1 MPPQIVD
8 INALRSERATL
19 VEQGRAIINTAEE
32 RAEAERDLTAEE
44 SVHWDQID
52 DQVRSLTERIDREE
66 QQRNRERDM
75 LTVDAETRKPEGTTE
90 QRVEEYRGAFETYMR
105 RGSRHLTPEQETILT
120 EGRAQSVGTDSAGG
134 YLVPEGFYN
143 KIVESMKAFGGMV
156 GQAPVTIINDVDGRD
171 LPIPTDD
178 DTGNTGAI
186 LAENAA
192 IGEQDVAFGVVTLKA
207 YLYTSK
213 LVKASYQLLQDSA
226 FDMESFLAKKFGTRL
241 ARILNT
247 HFTTGDNTD
256 KPQGV
261 VPASSAGKTA
271 ASATALADTELVDL
285 LHSVD
290 PAYRGPSSAFM
301 FNDATLAVIKKL
313 KDGDNRFIWAP
324 GLTTSEPDRLLGQK
338 YIVNQDMASI
348 AASAKTVLY
357 GDLSQYYVR
366 NVKGMSV
373 VRLAERFADNL
384 QVGFFAWGRWDGRLV
399 DAGTDPIKHLIQA
412 AA

>member
-32 RAEAERDLTAEE
+32 RTEAERNLTAEE
-44 SVHWDQID
+44 SQTWDRID
-52 DQVRSLTERIDREE
+52 GQVRSLTERITREE
-66 QQRNRERDM
+66 QQRDRERDM

-90 QRVEEYRGAFETYMR
+90 QRVEEYRDAFESYVR
-105 RGSRHLTPEQETILT
+105 RGAPEMTLEQRAVLA
-120 EGRAQSVGTDSAGG
+120 EGRAQAVGTDSAGG

-143 KIVESMKAFGGMV
+143 RIVESMKAFGGMV
-156 GQAPVTIINDVDGRD
+156 DAAPTTRIPTADGRD

-178 DTGNTGAI
+178 DTGNKGAI

-192 IGEQDVAFGVVTLKA
+192 ITEQDIVVGVVTLKA
-207 YLYTSK
+207 YKYTSK
-213 LVKASYQLLQDSA
+213 LVKVPYELLQDSA
-226 FDMESFLAKKFGTRL
+226 FPLDPYLAKKFGTRL
-241 ARILNT
+241 ARILNE
-247 HFTTGDNTD
+247 HFTTGDNTA

-261 VPASSAGKTA
+261 VVASSLGKTA
-271 ASATALADTELVDL
+271 ASGTTIADTELVDL

-290 PAYRGPSSAFM
+290 PAYRGPSSAYM

-313 KDGDNRFIWAP
+313 KDSQGRFIWAP
-324 GLTTSEPDRLLGQK
+324 GLTTGEPDRLLGQK

-348 AASAKTVLY
+348 GLSAKTVLY
-357 GDLSQYYVR
+357 GDFAQYFIR
-366 NVKGMSV
+366 EVKGLAV
-373 VRLAERFADNL
+373 VRLSERYADNL